1 MDYEVKMAYTNQ
13 KTVKIKASHAQIVV
27 GGPKENPVYSILY
40 FDTDKGQWYIGWSS
54 SYLVYV
60 QNWLQEEFEPGYKR
74 ISDFITDLLARAE
87 AAEKR
92 VEELEK
98 SLSDAAQVVK
108 TMQESTITFYERR
121 AEKAQRERDAAVR
134 HLSSLEV
141 CGYCKNGQCTRRG
154 GTKECK
160 FEWVGSKED

>member
-1 MDYEVKMAYTNQ
+1 MMDYDKLIERLNTDAKDWAGDGY
-13 KTVKIKASHAQIVV
+13 IK
-27 GGPKENPVYSILY
+27 
-40 FDTDKGQWYIGWSS
+40 
-54 SYLVYV
+54 
-60 QNWLQEEFEPGYKR
+60 R
-74 ISDFITDLLARAE
+74 DLMDAATAIETLCAALARVT
-87 AAEKR
+87 AEKR

-108 TMQESTITFYERR
+108 TMKENTIPFYERR